1 MSFSI
6 YAPSLVVLKGG
17 NPRCYFAIEAS
28 FAPFFFKCLS
38 STNRLSVL
46 IISVVCGFSS
56 CCCSEAQV
64 VETRT
69 EAKKK
74 LGEKNTSTFDE
85 HKPKRLRKA
94 KDTKKSSSTLNIFKR
109 PLTGFFISSCN
120 VYHYKSSIY
129 IEVRILV

>member
-38 STNRLSVL
+38 STNRL
-46 IISVVCGFSS
+46 SS